1 MAINHTDKCW
11 WKTFCQE
18 AKRAYRRKDIETM
31 AHLYELYEQHMH
43 QRLMREYHY
52 YKRLDYEALRRKGAI
67 DRRLDYYEW
76 LKDNP
81 Y

>member
-52 YKRLDYEALRRKGAI
+52 YKRLDYKPCDVRAQSTGGLASTNG
-67 DRRLDYYEW
+67 
-76 LKDNP
+76 
-81 Y
+81 